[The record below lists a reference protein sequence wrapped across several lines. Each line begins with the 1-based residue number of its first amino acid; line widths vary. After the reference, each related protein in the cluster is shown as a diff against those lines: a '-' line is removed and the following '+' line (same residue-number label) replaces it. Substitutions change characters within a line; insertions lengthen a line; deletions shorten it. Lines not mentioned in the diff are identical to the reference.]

1 MTHHPEVREREFAA
15 LDIPADPPRPQPP
28 SASAVLAAGATV
40 KKLEDGFFSIAGAT
54 VDATG
59 KLYFVDRHYQR
70 IYSWSPA
77 EGIEVVRD
85 NPLDPV
91 NLAFDKSGNLIVMS
105 SSGPDATVYTSSQEL
120 QAKISRFWS
129 PSLRSRIRTR
139 LSFCP

>member
-1 MTHHPEVREREFAA
+1 M
-15 LDIPADPPRPQPP
+15 
-28 SASAVLAAGATV
+28 
-40 KKLEDGFFSIAGAT
+40 KKLEDGFFSIAGAA

-59 KLYFVDRHYQR
+59 KLYFVDRHNQR

-105 SSGPDATVYTSSQEL
+105 SSGPDATVYTFKPGTS
-120 QAKISRFWS
+120 AKISRFWS